1 MRCYNCGC
9 NLTEHN
15 FCTNCKVD
23 VTNYKLVVSASN
35 LFYNDGLEKARVR
48 DLSGAMASL
57 RQCLKL
63 NKNHVDARN
72 LLGLVY
78 FELGESVQALNEWVI
93 SKNLQS
99 KKNVA
104 DDYLN
109 LIQSNP
115 GKLDALNATIKKF
128 NQALTYCYQD
138 SLDLAIIQLKKVLS
152 MNPRYLQAHQLL
164 ALLYIHGE
172 EWQKARKEL
181 DKCLRIDVN
190 NTIALR
196 YQQEINLVL
205 GETEGSRAD
214 RKTGGRGTKAAKTGG
229 AKSKNVSE
237 EAYQYQSGNETI
249 IQPYNLSEGKAA
261 SSVGNLLIGIVIG
274 LAVAWFLILPARVQN
289 AQASV
294 NEEMKVVSEQ
304 LDVKSATINELES
317 RVKTL
322 ENEKQN
328 LEGQLEGFMGTGGTL
343 EDIDSLLQAARI
355 YIQTPDQINEISEY
369 LEKIKPESITEES
382 SQSFTALYQLLIREV
397 GGELGSQYYRSG
409 LDAYQNGDY
418 ETAVEELT
426 RAAAYD
432 STNVDAYFN
441 LANAYRK
448 LEKDEEAIRVYEK
461 VIELFP
467 STEKANRSQFYIN
480 ELTETNQ

>member
-23 VTNYKLVVSASN
+23 VTKYKLVVSASN

-48 DLSGAMASL
+48 DLSGAVASL

-138 SLDLAIIQLKKVLS
+138 SLDLAVIQLKKVLS
-152 MNPRYLQAHQLL
+152 MNSRYLQAHQLL
-164 ALLYIHGE
+164 ALLYMNSE
-172 EWQKARKEL
+172 EWAKARKEL
-181 DKCLRIDVN
+181 DKCLRIDIN
-190 NTIALR
+190 NTMALR
-196 YQQEINLVL
+196 YTQEINQLL
-205 GETEGSRAD
+205 GESESPRSERKNGSKGSRNTA
-214 RKTGGRGTKAAKTGG
+214 

-237 EAYQYQSGNETI
+237 ESYQYQSGNETI
-249 IQPYNLSEGKAA
+249 IQPYNVSEGKTA
-261 SSVGNLLIGIVIG
+261 SSIWNLLIGIAIG

-289 AQASV
+289 AQASI

-317 RVKTL
+317 KIKAL
-322 ENEKQN
+322 ENEKKN
-328 LEGQLEGFMGTGGTL
+328 LEGQLEGFVGTGGTL
-343 EDIDSLLQAARI
+343 EDVNNLLQAVRI
-355 YIQTPDQINEISEY
+355 YIDTPDEINAISEY
-369 LEKIKPESITEES
+369 LEKINPESITEES
-382 SQSFTALYQLLIREV
+382 SESFTALYELLIQDVGTQLGRE
-397 GGELGSQYYRSG
+397 YYRRG
-409 LDAYQNGDY
+409 QDAYQSGNY

-432 STNVDAYFN
+432 SSNVDAYFN
-441 LANAYRK
+441 LANSYRK
-448 LEKDEEAIRVYEK
+448 LEKDLEAIQVYEK
-461 VIELFP
+461 IIELFP
-467 STEKANRSQFYIN
+467 GTEKANRSQSYIN
-480 ELTETNQ
+480 ELTENNQ

>member
-9 NLTEHN
+9 DLTGQN

-48 DLSGAMASL
+48 DLSGAVASL

-115 GKLDALNATIKKF
+115 AKLDALNATIKKF
-128 NQALTYCYQD
+128 NQALTYCYQG
-138 SLDLAIIQLKKVLS
+138 SLDLAVIQLKKVLS
-152 MNPRYLQAHQLL
+152 MNPKYLQAHQLL
-164 ALLYIHGE
+164 ALLYINSE
-172 EWQKARKEL
+172 EWVKARKEL
-181 DKCLRIDVN
+181 DRCLRIDIN
-190 NTIALR
+190 NTAALR
-196 YQQEINLVL
+196 YTQEIGRIL
-205 GETEGSRAD
+205 GESEAP
-214 RKTGGRGTKAAKTGG
+214 KASGKNMPKASPQKG
-229 AKSKNVSE
+229 KSVSD

-249 IQPYNLSEGKAA
+249 IQPYKVSEGKMVT
-261 SSVGNLLIGIVIG
+261 SIGNLIIGICIG

-289 AQASV
+289 AQSSI
-294 NEEMKVVSEQ
+294 NEEMKLVSEQ
-304 LDVKSATINELES
+304 LDVKSATISELEG

-322 ENEKQN
+322 ETQKQN
-328 LEGQLEGFMGTGGTL
+328 LEGQLESFVGTGGTL
-343 EDIDSLLQAARI
+343 EDVNNLLQAVSI
-355 YIQTPDQINEISEY
+355 YMETPEEVVKISEY
-369 LEKIKPESITEES
+369 LEKINPESVSQGATE
-382 SQSFTALYQLLIREV
+382 SFKTLYNLLIEEV
-397 GGELGSQYYRSG
+397 GGEVGAQYYEEG
-409 LDAYQNGDY
+409 MDAYQNGDY
-418 ETAVEELT
+418 ELAVQELT
-426 RAAAYD
+426 RAAVYD
-432 STNVDAYFN
+432 VTNVDAYFN

-448 LEKDEEAIRVYEK
+448 LEKDKEAIAVYEK

-467 STEKANRSQFYIN
+467 STEKANRSQSYIN
-480 ELTETNQ
+480 ELTGE